1 MVQVENGVGMAP
13 VPGYADERDSAVQCS
28 DDSAGLCGYLALQA
42 FVGAQHDVDSG
53 IAIGVRADCHPASC
67 A

>member
-1 MVQVENGVGMAP
+1 
-13 VPGYADERDSAVQCS
+13 
-28 DDSAGLCGYLALQA
+28 
-42 FVGAQHDVDSG
+42 VGAQHDVDSG